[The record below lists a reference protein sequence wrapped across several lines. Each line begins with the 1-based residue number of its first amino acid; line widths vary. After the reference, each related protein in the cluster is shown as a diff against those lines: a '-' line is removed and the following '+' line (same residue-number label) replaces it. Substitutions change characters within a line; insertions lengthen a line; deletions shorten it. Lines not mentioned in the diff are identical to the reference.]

1 MARRIDQV
9 VINYIHDGKQMDQET
24 DSMILTVGR
33 IGTLV
38 GRGSLDFGG
47 SEFAPSPTAWLEPV
61 KKSGDEKYGWWHL
74 EPGSY
79 LLEFN
84 ESILLEAGEKAVLQ
98 IWEEAAR
105 GGVAHPT
112 ELILTSREPLATVMT
127 VPAPGIE
134 IKENARI
141 SRVLLLE

>member
-1 MARRIDQV
+1 MARTIDQV
-9 VINYIHDGKQMDQET
+9 IENYIHDGKQIDENT
-24 DSMILTVGR
+24 GTMILTVGR

-47 SEFAPSPTAWLEPV
+47 SEYTPTPTAWQEPV
-61 KKSGDEKYGWWHL
+61 KKNADDKYGWWNL

-84 ESILLEAGEKAVLQ
+84 ESVVLQEGEKAVLQ

-105 GGVAHPT
+105 TGVAHPT
-112 ELILTSREPLATVMT
+112 EVILTSREPLATVMT
-127 VPAPGIE
+127 VPNPGVD

-141 SRVLLLE
+141 SRVVLLE

>member
-1 MARRIDQV
+1 MARTIDQ
-9 VINYIHDGKQMDQET
+9 IIQNYIHDGKQIDEAT
-24 DSMILTVGR
+24 GSMVLTVGR

-47 SEFAPSPTAWLEPV
+47 SEYAPTPTAWQEPV
-61 KKSGDEKYGWWHL
+61 KKNPDDKYGWWHL

-84 ESILLEAGEKAVLQ
+84 ESVLLQKGEKAVLQ

-105 GGVAHPT
+105 TGVVHPT
-112 ELILTSREPLATVMT
+112 ELLLTSREPLSTVMS
-127 VPAPGIE
+127 VPKPGVD

-141 SRVLLLE
+141 SRILILE